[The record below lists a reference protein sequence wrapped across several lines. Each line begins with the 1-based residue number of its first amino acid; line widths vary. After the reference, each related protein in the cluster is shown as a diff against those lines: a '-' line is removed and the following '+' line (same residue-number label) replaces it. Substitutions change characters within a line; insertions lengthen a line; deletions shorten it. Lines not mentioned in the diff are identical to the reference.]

1 METEKKRGRQ
11 RMTDK
16 EKKAVIDAHIEE
28 YRKEVLNFYPKSKAE
43 WDALQIGIQ
52 YNRIKGWQ
60 QRKRVQTVENA
71 DDVASALAHIDGM
84 ATADLI
90 ALAERLQAYQKRIE
104 EAIKANRQKDID
116 AKQKEIDAFKAQ
128 TANRLQTLQKE
139 LDDLM
144 K

>member
-1 METEKKRGRQ
+1 METERKRGRQ

-16 EKKAVIDAHIEE
+16 EKRAVIDAHIEE
-28 YRKEVLNFYPKSKAE
+28 YRKEVLNFHPKSKAQ

-84 ATADLI
+84 TTADLI

-104 EAIKANRQKDID
+104 EAIKANRQKDIES
-116 AKQKEIDAFKAQ
+116 KQKEIDAFKAE
-128 TANRLQTLQKE
+128 TANRLQE
-139 LDDLM
+139 LESELEEL
-144 K
+144 KK